1 MRYVDLLRRGRTGF
15 VVTLSVLAVTFASRA
30 RADDLPPSA
39 PSTPTQP
46 PPTSTQPPPVIIVET
61 PPEQAPADEPKPA
74 RPKHE
79 TGVAARVHGGLGQR
93 SLFGDSILGADLTAS
108 LGGHVDNVCIYADV
122 QLLFASDNGLAFRQ
136 YRFGPAVDFEIVSRV
151 RLGAG
156 LSVGGTT
163 LERATNGKTM
173 EAWSWGAHVLASVD
187 LFQIEGRT
195 ALYLLGELSVDS
207 AGTFLGSSSRNA
219 VPISSM
225 WGPTIAA
232 GVRF

>member
-1 MRYVDLLRRGRTGF
+1 MRFVDLLRCGRTGL
-15 VVTLSVLAVTFASRA
+15 VIATTVLAATHASNA
-30 RADDLPPSA
+30 RADDLPPSTPPSA
-39 PSTPTQP
+39 PPTPTEP
-46 PPTSTQPPPVIIVET
+46 PPAVVVVET
-61 PPEQAPADEPKPA
+61 PAEQPPADEPKPP
-74 RPKHE
+74 RPKRA
-79 TGVAARVHGGLGQR
+79 TGVAGRLHGGLGQR
-93 SLFGDSILGADLTAS
+93 NLFGDSILGADLTAS
-108 LGGHVDNVCIYADV
+108 LGGHVDNVCVYADM

-163 LERATNGKTM
+163 VSRASNGKTM

-187 LFQIEGRT
+187 LFQLEGRT

-207 AGTFLGSSSRNA
+207 VGTFLGSSSRSA